1 MVKEGKSGVRA
12 CVTGGAGFIG
22 SWLVKKLLEGGY
34 TVHATLR
41 SIGDEGKAGLLRRLV
56 PLGAPAERLVLF
68 EADLYDAAS
77 FAAAI
82 AGCQF
87 VFLVAT
93 PSASEAAASKCKNA
107 ADAAADAARVILRL
121 CEESKTVKRV
131 IHTAS
136 VTAASPLTEASSA
149 AAPVYRDFISE
160 SCWTATDI
168 NYPLRNEHFDKYIES
183 KILSEKELLG
193 YNDGESPTFEVVTL
207 PCGLVAGD
215 TVLGNVP
222 ETMESVVAPVTGREP
237 YFMLP
242 RILQRLLGSVP
253 LVHVD
258 DVCAAHIFCMEQ
270 PSLSGRFLCA
280 AAYPTV
286 HDVLDHYGSKYPHL
300 DLLRETDEVLARVQ
314 SEWDKLGEVGFR
326 YKYKME
332 QILDESIGC
341 TVRLGG
347 LDGSRLSIHQK

>member
-1 MVKEGKSGVRA
+1 MAEAGSSGGGVRT

-22 SWLVKKLLEGGY
+22 SWLVRKLLERGY

-56 PLGAPAERLVLF
+56 PGGVPPERLVLF

-77 FAAAI
+77 FAPAI

-93 PSASEAAASKCKNA
+93 PSAHEAAGSKFKNS
-107 ADAAADAARVILRL
+107 ADAAADAVRVILRL
-121 CEESKTVKRV
+121 CAESKTVKRV

-136 VTAASPLTEASSA
+136 VSAASPLLDASSA
-149 AAPVYRDFISE
+149 AAAMYKGFITE
-160 SCWTATDI
+160 SCWTRLDI
-168 NYPLRNEHFDKYIES
+168 DYPLRSVHFDKYIES
-183 KILSEKELLG
+183 KILSEKELLS
-193 YNDGESPTFEVVTL
+193 YNVRESPAFEVVTL
-207 PCGLVAGD
+207 PCGLVGGD
-215 TVLGNVP
+215 TVLGHVP
-222 ETMESVVAPVTGREP
+222 ETVESVVSPVTKQEL

-242 RILQRLLGSVP
+242 RILQGLLGSVP

-258 DVCAAHIFCMEQ
+258 DVCAALIFCMEQ

-286 HDVLDHYGSKYPHL
+286 HDIVDHYGRKYPHL
-300 DLLRETDEVLARVQ
+300 DLLKENDEAVKVQ
-314 SEWDKLGEVGFR
+314 SERNKLGELGFR
-326 YKYKME
+326 YKYGME
-332 QILDESIGC
+332 AILGDSIGC
-341 TVRLGG
+341 AVRLGYI
-347 LDGSRLSIHQK
+347 DASKLSGQ